1 MDISNVTFDVLV
13 YEYFFNFTDEELY
26 NFNLTSSEFQNF
38 HPNIT
43 NIGKSDYLL

>member
-1 MDISNVTFDVLV
+1 MDISNVTYEVQV

-26 NFNLTSSEFQNF
+26 NLTSSEFQNF

-43 NIGKSDYLL
+43 NIGK